1 MEPSAPILATRT
13 TTRLLDALVDHSN
26 AEVWTALDAR
36 YRPIIAS
43 LARRLGLGQSDAEE
57 VAQQTMAEF
66 VKAYRDGR
74 YDRSKGRLS
83 SWILGIAHNT
93 VRHAMRDRKRA
104 GPNARQPADDLP
116 DVPDEGR
123 LRSLWS
129 EERDRAILE
138 QALRILRDDSSID
151 DRTLRAFELVGLRAV
166 PAPQAAL
173 QCGMSVDQVYV
184 AKSRITTRLKAL
196 VAQLTQAFEEDA

>member
-1 MEPSAPILATRT
+1 MEPAAPILATRT

-26 AEVWTALDAR
+26 AEVWSALDAR
-36 YRPIIAS
+36 YRPIIAA
-43 LARRLGLGQSDAEE
+43 LARRLGLRHADAEE
-57 VAQQTMAEF
+57 VAQQTMTEF
-66 VKAYRDGR
+66 VRAYRDGR

-104 GPNARQPADDLP
+104 GGSAAARADDLP
-116 DVPDEGR
+116 EPPDEGSI
-123 LRSLWS
+123 RSIWS
-129 EERDRAILE
+129 EERDRAILD
-138 QALRILRDDSSID
+138 QALRILRDDSSVD

-166 PAPQAAL
+166 PAAQAAA

-184 AKSRITTRLKAL
+184 AKSRITSRLKSL
-196 VAQLTQAFEEDA
+196 VQQLTEAFEEDA